1 MVSEGDVD
9 IRSNRRAGSFTQ
21 FIGVADVR
29 AKVGPQDIAEFERKW
44 REMANVSGLLAD
56 VATPV
61 PGRPSAAQVAAE
73 RALTLNSA
81 MLGIYD
87 AALARYQ
94 ENFLANCPVI
104 LGLFTGAGGEFTL
117 YRPGQAPIEAPA
129 PPVGYQ
135 VVKSAGHSSMAVY
148 QLVAPFLGDPESTA
162 WRGPMETYRLQQR
175 QVLECV
181 DDLPIP
187 GPAKEAVEAILSANV
202 AFMDR
207 CLDTGTFDLEALEQ
221 FAQPLKPFF
230 QAAIGYCAE
239 VQVSHWMGVLDE
251 WKQLLGD
258 AWERTYGV
266 TNTLWVTRTNNIL
279 FTVMAQFFGRH
290 AFNDRLLLLETT
302 QFTTEHETMLNLLTR
317 IVADRA
323 LGKVFFKDYYLMD
336 VELVST
342 GARDA
347 VASEMARRVPAS
359 GGAYMVFSGH
369 EKILEEARA
378 RGLEPLM
385 PPLAPFHSQEWP
397 WRTDATQGE
406 GPKTLADVQ

>member
-1 MVSEGDVD
+1 M
-9 IRSNRRAGSFTQ
+9 AGVPDF
-21 FIGVADVR
+21 
-29 AKVGPQDIAEFERKW
+29 
-44 REMANVSGLLAD
+44 LAD
-56 VATPV
+56 VVTPV
-61 PGRPSAAQVAAE
+61 PERPSAADVAAQ
-73 RALTLNSA
+73 RAVTLNDA

-87 AALARYQ
+87 AALARFQ

-104 LGLFTGAGGEFTL
+104 LGLFTGEGGQFTL
-117 YRPGQAPIEAPA
+117 YRPGEDPLEAPA
-129 PPVGYQ
+129 PPIGYQ
-135 VVKSAGHSSMAVY
+135 VVKGTGHSAMAVY
-148 QLVAPFLGDPESTA
+148 QLVAPYLGDSESGA
-162 WRGPMETYRLQQR
+162 WRAPMETYRLQQR

-187 GPAKEAVEAILSANV
+187 ELAKDAVRAILTANV
-202 AFMDR
+202 AFMDQ
-207 CLDTGTFDLEALEQ
+207 CLETGTFDLEALEQ
-221 FAQPLKPFF
+221 FAQPLKPFL

-239 VQVSHWMGVLDE
+239 VQVSHWMGVLAE

-266 TNTLWVTRTNNIL
+266 TNTLYVTRTNNIL
-279 FTVMAQFFGRH
+279 FTVMAQFFGKQ

-302 QFTTEHETMLNLLTR
+302 QFTTERETMLNLLTR

-323 LGKVFFKDYYLMD
+323 LGKVYFKDYFLMD
-336 VELVST
+336 VELLST

-369 EKILEEARA
+369 DKVLAEARA
-378 RGLEPLM
+378 LGLEPLM

-397 WRTDATQGE
+397 WRTDPTQGE
-406 GPKTLADVQ
+406 GPKTLAEVE